1 MKRNEIETKLE
12 NAVSN
17 AAPDVLDNIL
27 RACSQKKGTV
37 IKMEQN
43 PNTNKGR
50 NKTLRACIAIAAAAA
65 MILVGVL
72 IGRGAGQAPAPAAN
86 VAAIISLDV
95 NPSVE
100 LRVDAAEKV
109 LAAESRNADGAA
121 ALEGMDLV
129 GTQLNVAVNAIVGS
143 MLKLGYI
150 NELANSILI
159 SVEGVDGADAQA
171 LESKLIAE
179 VEAIFA
185 QSAVGSGAILSQ
197 NVSGA
202 DDALAAK
209 AEEYGITVGKAA
221 LIEEILAGNARHTFE
236 ELAGLSI
243 NELNLL
249 AENVNLTNVNSVGQA
264 SDKAYIGTEAAVAA
278 ALQHAGV
285 ARADVTNLE
294 VELDCENGRMVY
306 EVEFDVARAEYE
318 YDVDAETA
326 EIIWYEA
333 PGIVSGNNTAGNAA
347 GSNTTGGTQSGTDVI
362 GEEKAKQIAFGHAGV
377 KEADMTALKV
387 ELDRD
392 DGVLHYDVDFYCNGY
407 EYDYEID
414 AVSGAILKHERE
426 QDDDAGKVVS
436 GGTQSGTD
444 VIGEEKA
451 KQIAFGHAG
460 VKEADMTALKV
471 ELDRDDGVLHYDV
484 DFYCN
489 GYEYDYEID
498 AVSGA
503 ILKHER
509 EQDDDARKPVSG
521 GAQDSGSNSSGNL
534 IGTSRAKEIAL
545 AHAGLSESAV
555 NGLKVELDRED
566 GRQQYEVEFKAGGY
580 EYDYEIDAVNGTIL
594 EWDKDYD
601 D

>member
-50 NKTLRACIAIAAAAA
+50 NKTLRACVAIAAAAA
-65 MILVGVL
+65 MLLVGVL
-72 IGRGAGQAPAPAAN
+72 IGRGAGQAPAPMEN

-109 LAAESRNADGAA
+109 LAAEAHNADGAA
-121 ALEGMDLV
+121 VLEGMDLA

-159 SVEGVDGADAQA
+159 SVENVDGADAQA

-185 QSAVGSGAILSQ
+185 ESAVGSGAILSQ

-249 AENVNLTNVNSVGQA
+249 AENVNLTNVNSLGQA

-285 ARADVTNLE
+285 ARADIANLE

-326 EIIWYEA
+326 GIIWYEA
-333 PGIVSGNNTAGNAA
+333 PGIVSGSNTAGNAI
-347 GSNTTGGTQSGTDVI
+347 GSNATSGTQSGTDVI

-392 DGVLHYDVDFYCNGY
+392 DGVLHYDVDFDCNGY

-414 AVSGAILKHERE
+414 AA
-426 QDDDAGKVVS
+426 
-436 GGTQSGTD
+436 
-444 VIGEEKA
+444 
-451 KQIAFGHAG
+451 
-460 VKEADMTALKV
+460 
-471 ELDRDDGVLHYDV
+471 
-484 DFYCN
+484 
-489 GYEYDYEID
+489 
-498 AVSGA
+498 SGA

-521 GAQDSGSNSSGNL
+521 GAQGSGSNSDGNL

-545 AHAGLSESAV
+545 AHAGLSENAV